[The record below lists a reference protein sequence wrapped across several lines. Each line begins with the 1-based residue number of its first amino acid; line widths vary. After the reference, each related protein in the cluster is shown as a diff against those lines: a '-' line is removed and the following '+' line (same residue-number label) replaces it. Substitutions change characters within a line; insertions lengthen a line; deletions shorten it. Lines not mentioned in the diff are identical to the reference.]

1 MDEKAAAMGAGG
13 IQETVGGGAEEP
25 ARLDP
30 SREVITDSSDLEQR
44 RAGRNSS
51 SGAGPYH
58 HHPWG
63 LAAFLGKQIQ
73 AATDHLSQEKET
85 STKAKAPRAEG
96 N

>member
-1 MDEKAAAMGAGG
+1 MGAGG
-13 IQETVGGGAEEP
+13 IQETVGGGAEKP

-30 SREVITDSSDLEQR
+30 SRVVITDASDLAQR

-51 SGAGPYH
+51 SGGGPYH

-73 AATDHLSQEKET
+73 AAIDHLSQEKET

>member
-1 MDEKAAAMGAGG
+1 MGAGG
-13 IQETVGGGAEEP
+13 IQETVGGGTEEP

-44 RAGRNSS
+44 RAGTNSS
-51 SGAGPYH
+51 SGDAPYH

-63 LAAFLGKQIQ
+63 LAASLRKQIQ

-85 STKAKAPRAEG
+85 SAKAKAPRAEG